1 MEEFFFNLSCSL
13 SLSGFLVG
21 LELRLVRAHPYVH
34 LKYELV
40 RGRRA
45 YCDRIR
51 ELSGAEDP
59 EAKTPDFLEATVFSK
74 VSGRV
79 KRAL

>member
-1 MEEFFFNLSCSL
+1 M
-13 SLSGFLVG
+13 
-21 LELRLVRAHPYVH
+21 H